1 MGYDRNEIRKKM
13 AEGEAAVITDIQ
25 RYSVHDGPGI
35 RTLVF
40 FKGCPLRCQWC
51 HNPETH
57 SPLPELLYK
66 EELCIGCG
74 ACLKQCAQ
82 GAIKV
87 INGKVVNDKK
97 ACILCGK
104 CVETCYAEARE
115 ISGKYYTIDEVYDAA
130 MRDLEFYKHTG
141 GGVTLSGGEV
151 LMHAEFASGLL
162 KKLKDSGINTA
173 IETCGYASWENV
185 RKVVQYTDLLLF
197 DIKHSDE
204 DVHKKFTGVSNKLI
218 LENLHKISD
227 MGKTII
233 TRVPLIPGVND
244 SVETLTKIA
253 RIAEEVHAK
262 ELHILPFHQIGMS
275 KWEAAGKDYKFRDV
289 KEPTTGE
296 VEALVNKVG
305 DIGIPVV
312 IGGN

>member
-1 MGYDRNEIRKKM
+1 MGFDGKEMKKKI
-13 AEGEAAVITDIQ
+13 AEGELAVITDIQ

-57 SPLPELLYK
+57 SPFPEILYK

-74 ACLKQCAQ
+74 ACLKRCEHN
-82 GAIKV
+82 AIK
-87 INGKVVNDKK
+87 ILNGKVVNNKE
-97 ACILCGK
+97 ACTLCGK

-115 ISGKYYTIDEVYDAA
+115 ISGKYYTIDEVYNAS
-130 MRDLEFYKHTG
+130 MRDQEFYKHTG

-151 LMHAEFASGLL
+151 LMHAEFASKLL
-162 KKLKDSGINTA
+162 KKLKESGINTA

-185 RKVVQYTDLLLF
+185 QKVVQYTDLLLF
-197 DIKHSDE
+197 DVKHSDE
-204 DVHKKFTGVSNKLI
+204 EIHKKFTGVSNKLI
-218 LENLHKISD
+218 LDNLHKISD
-227 MGKTII
+227 MGKSII
-233 TRVPLIPGVND
+233 VRVPLIPGVND
-244 SVETLTKIA
+244 SVEVLTNIA
-253 RIAEEVHAK
+253 RIAEDVHAK

-289 KEPTTGE
+289 KEPTTDE
-296 VEALVNKVG
+296 VQELVDKVG
-305 DIGIPVV
+305 VIKILVV